1 MKTSDFWYDLP
12 QELIAQHP
20 VEPRDS
26 SRLLVVNRDTGEMEE
41 GVFSDI
47 LEHLSPGDGL
57 VINDTRVRPARL
69 FMHREGRE
77 ESIEILILRPL
88 SDGTW
93 ECLTNP
99 GKIERPG
106 TVLFAGGILS
116 GEVLEIL
123 EGGSR
128 RIRFF
133 HEGDFDEILN
143 ELGQMPLPPYIT
155 ERLEDKERYQ
165 TVYSRHL
172 GSAAAPT
179 AGLHFTNEL
188 LEALEKKGVEIFR
201 ITLHVG
207 LGTFRP
213 VSVENVEEHHM
224 HAEFCTID
232 EETAKRIN
240 AIHEQGGRIFA
251 VGTTSMRTLES
262 FANGKGTV
270 ASGSKWTDIF
280 ITPGFEFQVVDC
292 LITNFHLPES
302 TLLMLVSAF
311 SSLDIMKRAYKRA
324 VEERFRFFSFGD
336 AMLLERG

>member
-1 MKTSDFWYDLP
+1 M
-12 QELIAQHP
+12 
-20 VEPRDS
+20 EPRDT
-26 SRLLVVNRDTGEMEE
+26 SRLLVVNRETGETKEE
-41 GVFSDI
+41 VFHDI
-47 LEHLSPGDGL
+47 LDHLRPGDGL

-69 FMHREGRE
+69 FMHRENKE
-77 ESIEILILRPL
+77 ESIEILILRPF

-93 ECLTNP
+93 ECLTKP
-99 GKIERPG
+99 GKKARPG
-106 TVLFAGGILS
+106 KTLYAGEILS
-116 GEVLEIL
+116 GEILEIL

-128 RIRFF
+128 RIRFS
-133 HEGDFDEILN
+133 HDVDFDDILN

-155 ERLEDKERYQ
+155 ERLQDKERYQ

-179 AGLHFTNEL
+179 AGLHFTNHL
-188 LEALEKKGVEIFR
+188 LDDLEKKGVEILR
-201 ITLHVG
+201 VTLHVG

-213 VSVENVEEHHM
+213 VSVEDVEEHHM

-232 EETAKRIN
+232 DHTAKRIN
-240 AIHEQGGRIFA
+240 AIHENGGRIFA

-262 FANGKGTV
+262 FAIGKGTV

-280 ITPGFEFQVVDC
+280 ITPGYEFQVVDC

-311 SSLDIMKRAYKRA
+311 SSLNIIKCAYERA
-324 VEERFRFFSFGD
+324 VKDRFRFFSFGD
-336 AMLLERG
+336 AMLLERD